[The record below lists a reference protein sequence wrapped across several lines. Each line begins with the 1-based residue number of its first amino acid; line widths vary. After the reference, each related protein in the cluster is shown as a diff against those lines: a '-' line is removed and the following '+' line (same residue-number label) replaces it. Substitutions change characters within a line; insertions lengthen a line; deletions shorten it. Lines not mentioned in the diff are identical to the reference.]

1 MHVLVSRYG
10 SRGAVEP
17 LAGRAAKVR
26 ARGPQVRLCATPE
39 CAAAAGCGAPVV
51 IGVLARGGW
60 R

>member
-1 MHVLVSRYG
+1 MRVLVSMYR

-17 LAGRAAKVR
+17 IAGLAA
-26 ARGPQVRLCATPE
+26 QVRMCATPKGV
-39 CAAAAGCGAPVV
+39 AAAGCGAPVV